1 MTVAVPRVL
10 LVLLVLLNL
19 FRAPAW
25 AQAPTGLSINIVEGE
40 GAINNIRQRVNRE
53 PIVQVED
60 QNHKP
65 IAGAVVVFLLPDSG
79 ASGTFPD
86 GSHMLMT
93 VTDNQGRALARGIR
107 PNGQSGPM
115 QIRVT
120 ALSGS
125 DRQLRDHA
133 DQPGG
138 GGRRIRI
145 RGSQRGC
152 QTGDYSGH
160 RRRRGRGRRH
170 RRHPHGRRRQFF
182 LLIHCFHLARNPQRR
197 STLNATTILSRS
209 VLFRRGGSGF
219 DEFRFRASRRTPI
232 GLGSRRNPHPAGV
245 WNPGRRRGGSPDS
258 RRSGLLANRGVAR
271 AELRTGF
278 RRG

>member
-1 MTVAVPRVL
+1 M
-10 LVLLVLLNL
+10 LVLLILLNL

-65 IAGAVVVFLLPDSG
+65 VAGAVVVFFLPDSG

-93 VTDNQGRALARGIR
+93 VTDNQGRAVARGIR

-120 ALSGS
+120 ANFQGLTAS
-125 DRQLRDHA
+125 
-133 DQPGG
+133 
-138 GGRRIRI
+138 
-145 RGSQRGC
+145 
-152 QTGDYSGH
+152 
-160 RRRRGRGRRH
+160 
-170 RRHPHGRRRQFF
+170 
-182 LLIHCFHLARNPQRR
+182 
-197 STLNATTILSRS
+197 S
-209 VLFRRGGSGF
+209 VIAQSNIAGAAASGF
-219 DEFRFRASRRTPI
+219 A
-232 GLGSRRNPHPAGV
+232 GLSVAAKLAIILGIAG
-245 WNPGRRRGGSPDS
+245 GAAAAG
-258 RRSGLLANRGVAR
+258 AIVA
-271 AELRTGF
+271 TH
-278 RRG
+278 